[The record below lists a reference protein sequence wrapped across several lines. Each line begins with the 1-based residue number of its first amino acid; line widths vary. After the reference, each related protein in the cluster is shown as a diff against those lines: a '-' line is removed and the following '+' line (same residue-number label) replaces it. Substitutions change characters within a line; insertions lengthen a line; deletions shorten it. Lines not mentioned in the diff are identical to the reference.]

1 MAIVAPSI
9 LSADFSRLG
18 EEIKEVEKAGADWIH
33 IDVMDGNFVPNITIG
48 APVIRSLRP
57 ITSLPF
63 DVHLMIC
70 NPEKHVDSFIKA
82 GADILTVH
90 AETTYHLHRLVT
102 KIREKCKVGV
112 ALNPS
117 TPLSFVEEVVD
128 DIDMLV
134 VMTVNPGFGGQ
145 RFIES
150 MLEKIKK
157 ASLMAKERNIFL
169 QVDGGVNEKNADEIK
184 KMGANVLVAG
194 SAVFGSNDYASI
206 IKKLK

>member
-1 MAIVAPSI
+1 MALVAPSI
-9 LSADFSRLG
+9 LSADFSKLG

-48 APVIRSLRP
+48 APVVRSLRP
-57 ITSLPF
+57 ITSLPL

-70 NPEKHVDSFIKA
+70 NPEKHVEPFIKA

-117 TPLSFVEEVVD
+117 TPLSFVEEVID
-128 DIDMLV
+128 DIDMIV
-134 VMTVNPGFGGQ
+134 IMTVNPGFGGQ

-150 MLEKIKK
+150 MLKKIKK
-157 ASLMAKERNIFL
+157 ASLMAKERNVLL

>member
-1 MAIVAPSI
+1 MALVAPSI

-18 EEIKEVEKAGADWIH
+18 KEIKDVEKAGADWIH
-33 IDVMDGNFVPNITIG
+33 IDVMDGNFVPNVTIG
-48 APVIRSLRP
+48 APVISSLRP
-57 ITSLPF
+57 VTSLPF
-63 DVHLMIC
+63 DVHLMIRD
-70 NPEKHVDSFIKA
+70 PEKHVDSFIKA

-90 AETTYHLHRLVT
+90 VEATNHLHRLVT
-102 KIREKCKVGV
+102 RIREKCKVGI

-117 TPLSFVEEVVD
+117 TPLISIEEIID

-134 VMTVNPGFGGQ
+134 IMTVNPGFGGQ
-145 RFIES
+145 KFIES
-150 MLEKIKK
+150 MLKKIKK
-157 ASLMAKERNIFL
+157 ASLLIKNKDILL

-194 SAVFGSNDYASI
+194 SAVFGSKDYASI

>member
-1 MAIVAPSI
+1 
-9 LSADFSRLG
+9 
-18 EEIKEVEKAGADWIH
+18 
-33 IDVMDGNFVPNITIG
+33 
-48 APVIRSLRP
+48 
-57 ITSLPF
+57 
-63 DVHLMIC
+63 MIC

-117 TPLSFVEEVVD
+117 TPLSFVEEIID

-206 IKKLK
+206 IKRLK

>member
-1 MAIVAPSI
+1 MALIAPSI

-18 EEIKEVEKAGADWIH
+18 EEIKAVEKAGADWIH
-33 IDVMDGNFVPNITIG
+33 LDIMDGNFVPNITIG
-48 APVIRSLRP
+48 APVVRSLRP

-63 DVHLMIC
+63 DVHLMVC
-70 NPEKHVDSFIKA
+70 NPEKHVDAFIEA

-117 TPLSFVEEVVD
+117 TSLSLVEHIIDE
-128 DIDMLV
+128 IDMLV
-134 VMTVNPGFGGQ
+134 IMTVNPGFGGQ
-145 RFIES
+145 KFIKS
-150 MLEKIKK
+150 MFKKIKK
-157 ASLMAKERNIFL
+157 ASLLTQKKDIFL
-169 QVDGGVNEKNADEIK
+169 QVDGGVNEKNAEQIK

-194 SAVFGSNDYASI
+194 SAVFGSKDYAST